1 MQSFAVQQ
9 PPLTVTFGVGAL
21 ATLPDALNACDAR
34 RPAFVPT
41 PSQRAVADSAA
52 ALPGV
57 ESAGRFDGA
66 RPHVPKDAVEAL
78 RAFARERG
86 ADALVAIG
94 GGAAIDLAKAAG
106 AATGLPVVAVA
117 TTYGGSELTR
127 FAGQT
132 DNREKG
138 RVVGTAPRALIYDP
152 ELTLDLPLRASAG
165 SAMNAL
171 AHAVEALYAPGA
183 APLALLAAQETIVRI
198 APALRALPHA
208 PRDLDVRSELLFG
221 GYLGG
226 VALAGSGMALHH
238 RICHVLGGRYGIAHG
253 DANAVILPHV
263 VRFNASAAPEAI
275 ERVARALHVEDAA
288 TALATLARDAGAP
301 ASLAELGLP
310 SGELGPLADA
320 ALAQPLT
327 NPREVERPALLALLA
342 DAWPERHR

>member
-9 PPLTVTFGVGAL
+9 PPLAVTFAVGAL
-21 ATLPDALNACDAR
+21 ATLPDALRACDAR
-34 RPAFVPT
+34 RPVFVAT

-52 ALPGV
+52 ALPGI
-57 ESAGRFDGA
+57 ESGGRFDGV
-66 RPHVPKDAVEAL
+66 RPHVPKESVEAL
-78 RAFARERG
+78 TAFAQERR
-86 ADALVAIG
+86 ADVFVAIG
-94 GGAAIDLAKAAG
+94 GGAAIDLAKAAS
-106 AATGLPVVAVA
+106 AANALPVVAVA

-138 RVVGTAPRALIYDP
+138 RVVSTAPRALVYDP

-171 AHAVEALYAPGA
+171 AHAVEALYAPQA
-183 APLALLAAQETIVRI
+183 APLALLAAEEALRRI
-198 APALRALPHA
+198 APALHALPRA
-208 PRDLDVRSELLFG
+208 PRDLDVRSELLYG

-238 RICHVLGGRYGIAHG
+238 RIAHVLGGRYGIAHG

-263 VRFNASAAPEAI
+263 VRFNASDAHAAI
-275 ERVARALHVEDAA
+275 ERVARALHADDASA
-288 TALATLARDAGAP
+288 ALATLARDAGAP
-301 ASLAELGLP
+301 TSLAELGLP
-310 SGELGPLADA
+310 ADELGPLADA
-320 ALAQPLT
+320 VLAQPLT

-342 DAWPERHR
+342 DAWPARHR